1 MDWRLI
7 MSFNDGMKEILPA
20 LRRKLRDS
28 ALQNSE
34 LEIELFQIPYSIY
47 NQEVQLNHPP
57 RLQLIYDNKHYISL
71 PSLLFSWA
79 SAPALRPTPV
89 LHHLQQHGL
98 GLLKTSPFEYPAC
111 LRQVRVHSSSSLI
124 AELNLNHLQR
134 NSGPLLPRPR
144 RCPPS
149 QSRNRQHPSQR
160 SRTAHP
166 VPRRRRARPSR
177 CLDDPRTQGSRSP
190 HLFHARF
197 DHRKHQH
204 PFDHY
209 PRPNCFCGR
218 SGSQSQGGRG

>member
-1 MDWRLI
+1 
-7 MSFNDGMKEILPA
+7 MKEIPPS

-34 LEIELFQIPYSIY
+34 LEIELFQIPSPYTK
-47 NQEVQLNHPP
+47 EVQLNHTTILRVSSRHTLVNISSPCLRYCFRGLRRRLCVP
-57 RLQLIYDNKHYISL
+57 R
-71 PSLLFSWA
+71 
-79 SAPALRPTPV
+79 PV

-98 GLLKTSPFEYPAC
+98 GLLKTSSFEYPTC
-111 LRQVRVHSSSSLI
+111 LRQVSIHSSSSLI
-124 AELNLNHLQR
+124 AEFTLNYLQR

-160 SRTAHP
+160 SRIAHP

-177 CLDDPRTQGSRSP
+177 RLNNPRTQGSRSP
-190 HLFHARF
+190 HLIHARF

-209 PRPNCFCGR
+209 PRPNCFFGWF
-218 SGSQSQGGRG
+218 GSQIQGGRG